1 MSLNLRQ
8 VPPISETVTDYDQA
22 CLRLYLILLDAES
35 SGADWVET
43 HRRAF
48 GLLPEADLEY
58 RLEQYQAH
66 LKRARWMTES
76 GYKQLIQD
84 RN

>member
-1 MSLNLRQ
+1 MPANFKQ

-22 CLRLYLILLDAES
+22 CLKLYLILLDAES
-35 SGADWVET
+35 SGANWIET
-43 HRRAF
+43 HKRAF
-48 GLLPEADLEY
+48 GLLPKADLGC

-66 LKRARWMTES
+66 LKRARWMTEF

-84 RN
+84 KN